1 MRLLTVLADA
11 VPKAHPPTV
20 PLTQALGPMLYVGLA
35 VVVVTFAAAV
45 IPSITA
51 SLRKRK
57 QRRQLA

>member
-1 MRLLTVLADA
+1 MRILAA
-11 VPKAHPPTV
+11 LAQATPKAHPLAV
-20 PLTQALGPMLYVGLA
+20 PLSKTLGPMLYVGLA
-35 VVVVTFAAAV
+35 VVVITFAAAL